1 MSHQGQLGQAV
12 PLCGART
19 QATVLYSFGLILQHV
34 NLIKASGSFNQMAW
48 LLITSCFKESSCNQ
62 EGEPEPAR
70 RKRGDLL
77 YAAKGLGVKRA
88 LFGERPQGLKSINSS
103 PQGSQHRVRKRKPC
117 ETHSQG
123 LSEPLDPLGPGPSPC
138 VLSASLSAWARSGSA
153 YCPTTAQPAFLCTSC
168 RATWKP

>member
-88 LFGERPQGLKSINSS
+88 LFGMPTGPQEHKQFTAGI
-103 PQGSQHRVRKRKPC
+103 
-117 ETHSQG
+117 TA
-123 LSEPLDPLGPGPSPC
+123 PGKEEK
-138 VLSASLSAWARSGSA
+138 AM
-153 YCPTTAQPAFLCTSC
+153 
-168 RATWKP
+168 